1 MGQLERKFIG
11 AGSPARTSVHEIRKG
26 AAHREAANASR
37 FRLVDLEKIE
47 LPAPSKELLARAFN
61 LTPAEIDFAQNLARG
76 ESLQEIASRDGVKIS
91 TARTKL
97 ASIFTKTGI
106 KRQPKLVAVLSRLAH
121 RGC

>member
-1 MGQLERKFIG
+1 MGQLELKFIG
-11 AGSPARTSVHEIRKG
+11 TGSPARTSVHEIRKG

-61 LTPAEIDFAQNLARG
+61 LTAEIDFAQNLARG